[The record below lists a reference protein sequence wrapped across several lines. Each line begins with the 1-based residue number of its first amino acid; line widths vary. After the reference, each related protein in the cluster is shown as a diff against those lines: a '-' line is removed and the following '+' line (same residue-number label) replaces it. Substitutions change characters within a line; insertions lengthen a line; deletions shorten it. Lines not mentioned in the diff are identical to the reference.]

1 MPIDVAKLTALRNDR
16 TAKRAAT
23 DTALRAHKVA
33 SAAYLQ
39 AQAADRAASKALDD
53 YLMSD
58 GAPPAAPTAPTAP
71 KPATPAPTATPEAPF
86 KPV

>member
-23 DTALRAHKVA
+23 DAAIRAHKA
-33 SAAYLQ
+33 TSAAYLQ
-39 AQAADRAASKALDD
+39 AQAADRAATKALDD

-58 GAPPAAPTAPTAP
+58 GATPAAPAAPAPKPAAPT
-71 KPATPAPTATPEAPF
+71 PAVTPEVPF

>member
-23 DTALRAHKVA
+23 DAAIRAHKVT
-33 SAAYLQ
+33 SATYLQ
-39 AQAADRAASKALDD
+39 AQAADRAAAKALDD

-58 GAPPAAPTAPTAP
+58 GATPAAPAPPAAP
-71 KPATPAPTATPEAPF
+71 KPAAPASAATPEVPF